1 MTNNLSA
8 NLPNSLRILYTGVLL
23 LCATI
28 PGEVAKITKPPVEH
42 NEKKIEILQGQ
53 IMEIAEELLRY
64 RAEEGLY
71 EFELPRTGGK
81 IAHIYRDES

>member
-1 MTNNLSA
+1 MTINSPKNIPS
-8 NLPNSLRILYTGVLL
+8 SLRILYTGVLL

-28 PGEVAKITKPPVEH
+28 PGEVAKITRPPVAH
-42 NEKKIEILQGQ
+42 NEKEIEALQGQ
-53 IMEIAEELLRY
+53 IMQIAEELLRY

-71 EFELPRTGGK
+71 EFELPKTGGK